1 MAESGPGKIRL
12 FDDFCGPEIPVANVV
27 AYGTTAGGCHSF
39 VGDFALKGD
48 IADDDAGAVALDV
61 VNGAVRLTATNEENE
76 GMCLTT
82 DTVFSPVLMGPIV
95 VEARVNMQA
104 VTARNIYVGL
114 CDIIID
120 LIDPPV
126 QSVTV
131 THTLTASDLAGF
143 HIDTS
148 LTAGTTWHCVYNGGT
163 TTGATA
169 STSTTSGVVAVAGE
183 YDVLR
188 LVVDTNGTVEWFING
203 DSKQKVE
210 NAVSTSVLQGVI
222 CGTFGT
228 ATTISDIDVD
238 YLLVTAN
245 RDWTR

>member
-1 MAESGPGKIRL
+1 LAESGPGKIRL
-12 FDDFCGPEIPVANVV
+12 FNDFCGPEIPVANAV
-27 AYGTTAGGCHSF
+27 AYGTSAGGCNYYL
-39 VGDFALKGD
+39 GDFGVKGD
-48 IADDDAGAVALDV
+48 LADTDAGAVALDV
-61 VNGAVRLTATNEENE
+61 VSGAIRLTGTNEAEE
-76 GMCLTT
+76 GCALTT
-82 DTVFSPVLMGPIV
+82 DAVFSPALMGPIV

-104 VTARNIYVGL
+104 VTARNIFVGL

-120 LIDPPV
+120 LLNPPLT
-126 QSVTV
+126 SDTV

-163 TTGATA
+163 TTGDTV
-169 STSTTSGVVAVAGE
+169 STNTTSAVVAVAGE

-203 DSKQKVE
+203 DSKKKVT

-222 CGTFGT
+222 CGCFGT
-228 ATTISDIDVD
+228 TTTITDIDVD

>member
-1 MAESGPGKIRL
+1 MAQSGPGKVR
-12 FDDFCGPEIPVANVV
+12 FWNDFGGPEIPIGNAV
-27 AYGTTAGGCHSF
+27 AYGSTAGGCHSF

-48 IADDDAGAVALDV
+48 IADTDAGAVALDE
-61 VNGAVRLTATNEENE
+61 VNGVIRLTGTNEAEE

-82 DTVFSPVLMGPIV
+82 DTIFSPALMGPIV
-95 VEARVNMQA
+95 VEARVSTQ
-104 VTARNIYVGL
+104 VLTARNLYIGL
-114 CDIIID
+114 CDIIVD
-120 LIDPPV
+120 LINPPLT
-126 QSVTV
+126 SDTV

-143 HIDTS
+143 HIDTD

-163 TTGATA
+163 TTGDTV
-169 STSTTSGVVAVAGE
+169 STNTTSGVVAVAGE

-203 DSKQKVE
+203 DSVQKVA

-222 CGTFGT
+222 CGPFGT
-228 ATTISDIDVD
+228 TTTITDLDVD
-238 YLLVTAN
+238 YLLATAN

>member
-1 MAESGPGKIRL
+1 MSESGPGKVR
-12 FDDFCGPEIPVANVV
+12 FWNDFGGPEIPIGNAV

-39 VGDFALKGD
+39 VGDFSLKGD
-48 IADDDAGAVALDV
+48 IADTDAGAVALDV
-61 VNGAVRLTATNEENE
+61 VNGAIRLTGTDEAEE
-76 GMCLTT
+76 GMALCT
-82 DTVFSPVLMGPIV
+82 DTVFSPALMGPIV
-95 VEARVNMQA
+95 VEARVNTQA
-104 VTARNIYVGL
+104 LTARNLYIGL

-120 LIDPPV
+120 LLNPPLE
-126 QSVTV
+126 SDTV

-163 TTGATA
+163 TAGATD

-188 LVVDTNGTVEWFING
+188 LEVEPSGTVEWFING
-203 DSKQKVE
+203 NSVQRIE
-210 NAVSTSVLQGVI
+210 NAVSTTVLQGVI
-222 CGTFGT
+222 CGCFGT
-228 ATTISDIDVD
+228 TTTITDIDVD
-238 YLLVTAN
+238 YLLVEAN